1 LRRTIDQTRISPIDY
16 ARTVAG
22 SNEPELRM
30 RLGWSSRDGG
40 LIWGGFV
47 LLLAFAALALLIP
60 YIRDATREVP
70 TLSPETIRTI
80 ELDDVHGQLVEVS
93 GFELDCDDLILD
105 GRRVLAPAWAPDRA
119 TMIVV
124 ALEYGSKCRKL
135 GASFR
140 GDARV
145 RNSLRNKMI
154 ERGFIDVEPRWF
166 PRWAL
171 EIVLGFAA
179 LGLLGIGSA
188 LIGRK
193 QRLAQ
198 LQTAIAPRVEPVAPE
213 LADPYR
219 PGQSDRIITESLR
232 PSSGHLA
239 KLRRRRIL
247 RLSGGLVLLATAL
260 VCAIAD
266 GQRIRMRE
274 QTWSDGIEP
283 IDAEVVGKSERVA
296 LGIVHTEIDVAY
308 VDRHGRA
315 HRERMTATS
324 FRSDPDTTISPTVRY
339 LRDEPERFNVS
350 WVHEQARGSLILLAL
365 VSASLLGGAIA
376 SLASAW
382 RNRNH
387 ELTATIFEDP
397 REALLD
403 LLSVERH
410 HPGADRDMVT
420 YHFRVRDSVRRCS
433 VVVGRG
439 QVGPLFLDR
448 AESVALALY
457 NPRQRTGLLVLS
469 EDLRELEQPPFTA
482 AQLRGRYRARMGQ
495 SPANPPPPRRRRRG

>member
-1 LRRTIDQTRISPIDY
+1 
-16 ARTVAG
+16 VADSG
-22 SNEPELRM
+22 EPELRM
-30 RLGWSSRDGG
+30 RFGWSMRDGG

-60 YIRDATREVP
+60 DIRDATCEVP
-70 TLSPETIRTI
+70 TLSPETIGAI
-80 ELDDVHGQLVEVS
+80 ELDDVHGDLVEVS

-105 GRRVLAPAWAPDRA
+105 DRRVLAPAWAPDRQ

-124 ALEYGSKCRKL
+124 SLEYGSDCHEL
-135 GASFR
+135 DASFR
-140 GDARV
+140 GVARA
-145 RNSLRNKMI
+145 RNWLRNEVI
-154 ERGFIDVEPRWF
+154 EPGFIEVEPRRF
-166 PRWAL
+166 PRGGL
-171 EIVLGFAA
+171 ELVLSFAA

-193 QRLAQ
+193 RRLAQ
-198 LQTAIAPRVEPVAPE
+198 LQTAIAPRTEPVAPE

-219 PGQSDRIITESLR
+219 PGHSDRIITESLR
-232 PSSGHLA
+232 PSVGHLA

-247 RLSGGLVLLATAL
+247 RLSGGVVLLATAL
-260 VCAIAD
+260 ICAIAD

-274 QTWSDGIEP
+274 QTWSDGTAP

-296 LGIVHTEIDVAY
+296 LGIVHTELNVAY
-308 VDRHGRA
+308 VDRRGRA
-315 HRERMTATS
+315 HREHMTATS
-324 FRSDPDTTISPTVRY
+324 FRSDPDTSVSPTVRY

-365 VSASLLGGAIA
+365 VSAGLLGAA
-376 SLASAW
+376 FVSLVAVW
-382 RNRNH
+382 RNRKH
-387 ELTATIFEDP
+387 ELTAKIFADP

-403 LLSVERH
+403 LLHVERH

-420 YHFRVRDSVRRCS
+420 YHFRVRDSVRSCS

-439 QVGPLFLDR
+439 QIGPLFLDR

-457 NPRQRTGLLVLS
+457 NPRERTGLLVLS
-469 EDLRELEQPPFTA
+469 EDLHELEQPPFTA
-482 AQLRGRYRARMGQ
+482 AQLRGRYRALTGAG
-495 SPANPPPPRRRRRG
+495 PANPPPPPKRRRRAKPRPRR